1 MRRRLTVLALTAATF
16 LALWAQPAMAILRP
30 GHS

>member
-1 MRRRLTVLALTAATF
+1 MKKRLTVMALTTATF
-16 LALWAQPAMAILRP
+16 LALWAQPALAIWRP

>member
-1 MRRRLTVLALTAATF
+1 MKKRLTVLAFSVATF
-16 LALWAQPAMAILRP
+16 LVLWAQPALAILRP

>member
-1 MRRRLTVLALTAATF
+1 MRTRLTVLALTIATF
-16 LALWAQPAMAILRP
+16 LALWAQPAFAILRP

>member
-1 MRRRLTVLALTAATF
+1 MKKRLTVLALTTATF

>member
-1 MRRRLTVLALTAATF
+1 MRTRLTVLALTIATM
-16 LALWAQPAMAILRP
+16 LALWAQPALAMFRP

>member
-1 MRRRLTVLALTAATF
+1 MKKRLTVLAFTVATF
-16 LALWAQPAMAILRP
+16 IALWAQPALAIWRP

>member
-1 MRRRLTVLALTAATF
+1 MKKRLTVLALTTATF
-16 LALWAQPAMAILRP
+16 FALWIQPAFAIWRP